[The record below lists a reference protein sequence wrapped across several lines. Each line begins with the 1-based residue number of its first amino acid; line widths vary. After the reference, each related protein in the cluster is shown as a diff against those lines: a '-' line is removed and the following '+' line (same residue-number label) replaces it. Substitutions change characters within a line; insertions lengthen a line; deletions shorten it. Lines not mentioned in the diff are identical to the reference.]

1 MKDRI
6 LQIVKEEEM
15 TNSRFAQEIGVQPS
29 SISHIVSGR
38 NKASIEL
45 VTKILHRF
53 PGINPEWLLMGKE
66 PMYKTGRVTERVE
79 STGDLFSQP
88 SGTPG
93 RQQDTIH
100 KDTKDNPE
108 KSGESNAFHRD
119 EAPLDNAPNG
129 KTGKKVEKIVV
140 FYADNTFSEYNPA

>member
-66 PMYKTGRVTERVE
+66 PMYKTDGLTERVE

-88 SGTPG
+88 SASPD
-93 RQQDTIH
+93 RQHDNIH
-100 KDTKDNPE
+100 TD
-108 KSGESNAFHRD
+108 
-119 EAPLDNAPNG
+119 
-129 KTGKKVEKIVV
+129 
-140 FYADNTFSEYNPA
+140 